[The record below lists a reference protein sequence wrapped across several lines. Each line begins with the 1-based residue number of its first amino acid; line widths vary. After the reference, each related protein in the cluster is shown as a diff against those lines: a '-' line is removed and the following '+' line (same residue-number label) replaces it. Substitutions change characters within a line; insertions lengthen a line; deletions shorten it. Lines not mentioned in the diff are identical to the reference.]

1 MGSVGRLE
9 ENMRVCHIISG
20 ITLGLVALLQGA
32 PQTNFGNNN
41 SKNQEE
47 QQGSGP
53 DETVDKKI
61 LFGNSN
67 LNNILL
73 GAAVGAGGAFL
84 AQEFV
89 NGQNNQDCS
98 CGPSRRK
105 RQINLSGK
113 RGQSGGSGGD
123 QKIFGLFGGGS
134 DCDCGCSD
142 NAAGGLFTFGRKKR
156 QISIPSSSSSSSS
169 GEEINNRFLNF
180 RCLDAAITGRVQS
193 KP

>member
-113 RGQSGGSGGD
+113 RARVGAQVGIRKYLDCLVEAATVTVALAHRQPVWSSD
-123 QKIFGLFGGGS
+123 QTARAGLRGTITT
-134 DCDCGCSD
+134 
-142 NAAGGLFTFGRKKR
+142 AVA
-156 QISIPSSSSSSSS
+156 
-169 GEEINNRFLNF
+169 
-180 RCLDAAITGRVQS
+180 AAIMLQEDFLLSVERNV
-193 KP
+193 K